1 MRCFLTIISL
11 LFITQSCFAKK
22 PADSPAL
29 YLPADKKVNSLFTQ
43 LFSKAGTAEKSNIC
57 EDYFEHPTLI
67 HQLLKKP
74 VIACLQLFSRVENKE
89 QFKSGIKCYAIV
101 HRSGYDF
108 LYKCL
113 FPKHVF
119 W

>member
-29 YLPADKKVNSLFTQ
+29 YRSAGKKVNSLFTK
-43 LFSKAGTAEKSNIC
+43 LFNHAGAAEKSNFC

-74 VIACLQLFSRVENKE
+74 VISCLQLFSRTENAL
-89 QFKSGIKCYAIV
+89 QLTSDLKCYMLV
-101 HRSGYDF
+101 RRFSYDF
-108 LYKCL
+108 IYKCL